1 MTDEIRV
8 NVASYGTG
16 RCLMMVYFDP
26 VSGKKIARTSKTK
39 DPTEA
44 AKKAGV
50 WQDELNTGRYHAPAK
65 TTWAE
70 FRRRYEEEKLAS
82 LAENTFDAATTALNH
97 LERVL
102 RLSKLTAGTL
112 SRFQAKLR
120 AEDMKDSTIAC
131 YLRHL
136 KAAIS
141 WAESMGLIH
150 KRPRIDMPQRAK
162 GAKMMHGRPIT
173 TEEYERMLAAA
184 DKSRPHDADQW
195 KRYMTGLWLSGL
207 RLEESLVL
215 SWDQD
220 SPFCVCLT
228 GRFPTIRIYA
238 EAEKGHKDRLL
249 PMTPDFAE
257 WLLATPEAER
267 HGPVFALAKRETGG
281 PLTLES
287 TSRIISR
294 IGEKAGVVVNR
305 ETKWVNEE
313 VTDPR
318 TGKPTGEKK
327 RVRREVPKFASAH
340 DFRRAFGTR
349 WAPRVKPPTL
359 RLLMRHTSIETTLR
373 YYVDQDADDVAS
385 ELWATWGSDREISP
399 KQFGNT
405 RGNTQPDYPQNQ
417 GRKAR

>member
-1 MTDEIRV
+1 MDAGRRGFESNQKRKDNEPMTDEIKV
-8 NVASYGTG
+8 GVASYGTG
-16 RCLMMVYFDP
+16 RCLMLVYFDP
-26 VSGKKIARTSKTK
+26 ISGKKIVQTSKTK

-44 AKKAGV
+44 AKKA
-50 WQDELNTGRYHAPAK
+50 
-65 TTWAE
+65 
-70 FRRRYEEEKLAS
+70 
-82 LAENTFDAATTALNH
+82 AL
-97 LERVL
+97 
-102 RLSKLTAGTL
+102 
-112 SRFQAKLR
+112 
-120 AEDMKDSTIAC
+120 
-131 YLRHL
+131 
-136 KAAIS
+136 S

-215 SWDQD
+215 SWNQD
-220 SPFCVCLT
+220 SPFCVCLS

-267 HGPVFALAKRETGG
+267 HGRVFALAKRKTGG

-287 TSRIISR
+287 TSRIITR

-313 VTDPR
+313 VTDPG

-349 WAPRVKPPTL
+349 WAPRV
-359 RLLMRHTSIETTLR
+359 S
-373 YYVDQDADDVAS
+373 
-385 ELWATWGSDREISP
+385 
-399 KQFGNT
+399 
-405 RGNTQPDYPQNQ
+405 
-417 GRKAR
+417 